1 MKSKAPVV
9 LALIVGVIIGIFLL
23 RWIFRLA
30 TAAVVVGLLVLAGVV
45 IYNWLMRNRSDR

>member
-1 MKSKAPVV
+1 MKSKAPVA

-30 TAAVVVGLLVLAGVV
+30 TAAVVIALIVLSVFV
-45 IYNWLMRNRSDR
+45 LYNWLMRKRSDR